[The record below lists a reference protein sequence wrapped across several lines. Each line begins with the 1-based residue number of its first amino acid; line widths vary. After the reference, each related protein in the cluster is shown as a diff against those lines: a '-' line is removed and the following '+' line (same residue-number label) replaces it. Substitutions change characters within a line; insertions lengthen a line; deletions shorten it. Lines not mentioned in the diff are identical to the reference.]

1 MRRSHIELDKHFER
15 CRFET
20 LKYMD
25 FSYCENIT
33 KARGCNSLN
42 SRSLLSQFG
51 DVIGLPQNLA
61 CEMMNALNKGVKR
74 HRPSC
79 NFNTRLPSLQP
90 PSICLGNL
98 LGVTPWTRILFSQC
112 PGPRFV
118 SPKIVGGLGIRKLE
132 DTNIA
137 FIAKL
142 GLAMASN
149 LDVKWVQILKAKY
162 LQKKSFLK
170 APLSSLSSWLWKG
183 IYKSK
188 ALVKKGACFQN
199 MIGSTSGN

>member
-1 MRRSHIELDKHFER
+1 M
-15 CRFET
+15 
-20 LKYMD
+20 
-25 FSYCENIT
+25 
-33 KARGCNSLN
+33 
-42 SRSLLSQFG
+42 RSL
-51 DVIGLPQNLA
+51 
-61 CEMMNALNKGVKR
+61 
-74 HRPSC
+74 
-79 NFNTRLPSLQP
+79 TRLFLEHDLGKLKSYHKLPELLQLNPSQHLFPPTQP
-90 PSICLGNL
+90 LPSTFQKTFVPKLILVLGNL

-118 SPKIVGGLGIRKLE
+118 SLKIVGGLGIRKLE

-137 FIAKL
+137 LLAKL

-162 LQKKSFLK
+162 LQKKGFLK
-170 APLSSLSSWLWKG
+170 APSSSLSSWLWKG

-199 MIGSTSGN
+199 MIGSTS